1 MTDSPDVVTAKHLL
15 DRLKVG
21 GFEFQRIGPEEDGPL
36 VGTRVSGDYL
46 VLIHIEG
53 FSGDCCA
60 WRQRNSSLMVPAVR
74 WWSVGWKAVLS
85 M

>member
-1 MTDSPDVVTAKHLL
+1 MVTDSPDVVTAKHLL

-21 GFEFQRIGPEEDGPL
+21 GFEFQRIGPGEDGPL

-53 FSGDCCA
+53 IQ
-60 WRQRNSSLMVPAVR
+60 W
-74 WWSVGWKAVLS
+74 
-85 M
+85 